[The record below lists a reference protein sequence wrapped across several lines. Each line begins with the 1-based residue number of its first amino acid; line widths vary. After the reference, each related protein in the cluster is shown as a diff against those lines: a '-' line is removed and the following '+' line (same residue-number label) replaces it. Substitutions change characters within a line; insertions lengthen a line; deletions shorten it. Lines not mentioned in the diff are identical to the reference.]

1 MTDTNTLAIILLA
14 AVVLVSA
21 LCIVVVTR
29 GYQPH
34 GPPNPPPKPPPRPG
48 SRSSWP
54 KVHLSGELDKDDLP
68 PDYPPMEDCEGLGDV
83 CSGDNDEGW
92 EDR

>member
-1 MTDTNTLAIILLA
+1 MTDANTLAIILLA
-14 AVVLVSA
+14 AVVLISA

-34 GPPNPPPKPPPRPG
+34 GPPNPRPSCLPRPG

-54 KVHLSGELDKDDLP
+54 KVYLSGELLKDLP
-68 PDYPPMEDCEGLGDV
+68 PDYPPVWGWPDV
-83 CSGDNDEGW
+83 CSGDNDEGQ